1 LLLLLLFIVSY
12 SMTQFFYGI
21 DIRIILLTD
30 NKIFLLTDMIY
41 EDIGVQEYHIIL
53 KHIEITV
60 T

>member
-1 LLLLLLFIVSY
+1 
-12 SMTQFFYGI
+12 MTQFFYGI